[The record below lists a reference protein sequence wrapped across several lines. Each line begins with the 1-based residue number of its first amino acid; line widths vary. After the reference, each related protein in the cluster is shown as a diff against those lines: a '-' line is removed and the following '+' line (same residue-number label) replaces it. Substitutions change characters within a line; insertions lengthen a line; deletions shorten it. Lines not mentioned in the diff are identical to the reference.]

1 MLQHHN
7 LVGRFRSDPVPH
19 QLEIRLYCVSNNVP
33 APTHLHLYFSVN
45 ISEGNVSNVTRRK
58 EKSSVK

>member
-19 QLEIRLYCVSNNVP
+19 QLEIRLYCGSNNVP

-45 ISEGNVSNVTRRK
+45 ISEGNVSNLGK
-58 EKSSVK
+58 Y